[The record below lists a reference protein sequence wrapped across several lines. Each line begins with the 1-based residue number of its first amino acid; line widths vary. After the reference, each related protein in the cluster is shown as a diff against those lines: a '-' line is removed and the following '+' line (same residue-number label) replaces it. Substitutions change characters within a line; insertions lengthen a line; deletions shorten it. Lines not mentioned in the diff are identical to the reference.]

1 MVVELDS
8 SLVHLGDKKTKILI
22 FGNFRFKVWV
32 SLSMAGKCKTTE
44 SYK

>member
-8 SLVHLGDKKTKILI
+8 SLVHLGDKKRKFSFWGI
-22 FGNFRFKVWV
+22 FRFEVWV